1 MDLHL
6 RGKRALVSGASRG
19 IGAAVAREL
28 AAEGCNL
35 VLAARN
41 GEALDALAREIR
53 AAQTDVTVTCIAID
67 MRESDACA
75 DLAARVGVIDI
86 LINNAG
92 DVPDGGLLDIDEA
105 MWRRAW
111 DLKVF
116 GYINLTREIYRSMI
130 DSGSGVIVN
139 IIGTTCE
146 RLHADKI
153 ATGSGNAA
161 LAAFTRALGGESPRF
176 GLRVVGVN
184 PGATETDRQ
193 IVRWKAKARD
203 QFGDESFWREFT
215 KSFPFGRMAQ
225 PEEVASVVTFLASP
239 RASYV
244 SGTVITVDAG
254 ALTS

>member
-1 MDLHL
+1 M
-6 RGKRALVSGASRG
+6 
-19 IGAAVAREL
+19 
-28 AAEGCNL
+28 
-35 VLAARN
+35 
-41 GEALDALAREIR
+41 
-53 AAQTDVTVTCIAID
+53 
-67 MRESDACA
+67 
-75 DLAARVGVIDI
+75 IDI

-176 GLRVVGVN
+176 GVRVVGVN